1 MLLRL
6 LTAALALA
14 TGTIASPVA
23 RSNETKKDWDLDW
36 MSTDPS
42 LPKVMQVPW
51 HIYSTGGTILSAS
64 NYSRLDNIAYGSGDN
79 PTPEDLISN
88 IPEVLSVAQ
97 LAIIQFPTTEG
108 GSAGVNSSLYL
119 NISQHANR
127 QLCAEGSD
135 VAGAVMFHGTD
146 TLEETVSGG
155 FGAFGVDLTF
165 NCSKPF
171 VATGAMRP
179 DTYISPDGYANIYQA
194 VAAAASPSSRDRGGL
209 IAFNDRITSVYYSTK
224 LNANT
229 PDTFKSLE
237 QGNLGA
243 FLAGQPYYFFGAA
256 YPTGRPHF
264 DVTTTTELP
273 SVAVLYC
280 HQGFDASLMYAA
292 VDSGA
297 KGLVIL
303 GPGAASLSPSA
314 AAAAADLF
322 EKGVP
327 TIAAPRPAT
336 GAGIPHPATG
346 SLIYSGYLGGEQA
359 RIMLQLA
366 INAGYDLEQIRDLF
380 ERHLRNAVY
389 DPAANQ
395 KFYYP

>member
-1 MLLRL
+1 MLPRL
-6 LTAALALA
+6 LSAALALA
-14 TGTIASPVA
+14 TGTLASPVA
-23 RSNETKKDWDLDW
+23 RSNGTKKAWDLDW
-36 MSTDPS
+36 ISTDPS
-42 LPKVMQVPW
+42 LPKHLQHGRHDPFRVQLQPPRQHRV
-51 HIYSTGGTILSAS
+51 
-64 NYSRLDNIAYGSGDN
+64 RLRRQPY
-79 PTPEDLISN
+79 PEELIGN
-88 IPEVLSVAQ
+88 IPEVLGVAQ
-97 LAIIQFPTTEG
+97 LAIVQFPAAEG

-135 VAGAVMFHGTD
+135 VAGAVVFHGTD
-146 TLEETVSGG
+146 TLEET
-155 FGAFGVDLTF
+155 AFGVDLTF

-179 DTYISPDGYANIYQA
+179 DTYVSPDGYANIYQA

-229 PDTFKSLE
+229 PDTFKALE

-264 DVTTTTELP
+264 DVTNTAELP
-273 SVAVLYC
+273 SVAVVYC

-292 VDSGA
+292 VENGA

-303 GPGAASLSPSA
+303 GPGAASVSPSA

-322 EKGVP
+322 EKGIP
-327 TIAAPRPAT
+327 TVAAPRPAS
-336 GAGIPHPATG
+336 GAGVPHPVAG
-346 SLIYSGYLGGEQA
+346 PLIYSGYLGGEQA

-366 INAGYDLEQIRDLF
+366 INAGYDLEQTRDLF
-380 ERHLRNAVY
+380 ESQLRNAVY